1 MRLLEL
7 FEIQSAQG
15 PCLDAF
21 GSGQAVQASGADS
34 HAGWP
39 VFAPRASQAGFHALC
54 VVPIRAHADIIGALN
69 HFRGSDQLFS
79 DMEL

>member
-21 GSGQAVQASGADS
+21 GSGQAVQASDADG
-34 HAGWP
+34 HARWP